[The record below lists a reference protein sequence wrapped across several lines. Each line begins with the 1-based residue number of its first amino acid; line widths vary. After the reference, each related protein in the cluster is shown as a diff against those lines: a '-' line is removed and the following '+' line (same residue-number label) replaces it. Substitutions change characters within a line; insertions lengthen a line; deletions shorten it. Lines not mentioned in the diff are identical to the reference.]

1 MHNDKYIAYTLQDFL
16 DDDAFVKWATGA
28 VPDQTEAG
36 RFWRSFTA
44 TYPGNAGNFTQA
56 LQFIQ
61 TYRSQEVS
69 TAADRKAALL
79 NRITQTLQVQEQ
91 ASRTVQEQTSHTAQ
105 EQALHTAQKAAVN
118 GQKATIKWMR
128 PWMKIAAS
136 LLLVLATGYLTLQL
150 MHRKQIVD
158 TGYGEKRTVTL
169 PDHSVVILNAN
180 SSLHYANSWDT
191 SAPREVWIEGEAFFD
206 VAHINTDTQHI
217 HPHERFIVHSK
228 GITIEVLGTSF
239 NVKSRHGKTNI
250 GLVTGKIKV
259 NSTGK
264 HDRPAIVMLPGDYI
278 EYGGESL
285 LRNQKL
291 ERPEKLKDWTRKE
304 IIFTNAALEEII
316 ETLQDNY
323 GYTVDTKDENI
334 RRMKIEGEINV
345 ANVDELLTV
354 ISTTLNVKVNK
365 SSDKHLVFYL
375 GR

>member
-1 MHNDKYIAYTLQDFL
+1 MHNDKYIAYSLQDFL

-28 VPDQTEAG
+28 VPGQTEAG
-36 RFWRSFTA
+36 RFWSSFTE
-44 TYPGNAGNFTQA
+44 TYPGSAGNFTQA

-61 TYRSQEVS
+61 TYRSQEVT

-79 NRITQTLQVQEQ
+79 NRITQTLEGQQQLPEAPQ
-91 ASRTVQEQTSHTAQ
+91 ATKASRASRDT
-105 EQALHTAQKAAVN
+105 LPAQKARLR
-118 GQKATIKWMR
+118 WLR

-136 LLLVLATGYLTLQL
+136 LLLILATGYLTLQF

-169 PDHSVVILNAN
+169 PDHSIVILNAN

-206 VAHINTDTQHI
+206 VAHINTDPLHI

-228 GITIEVLGTSF
+228 DITIEVLGTSF

-259 NSTGK
+259 NSTGT

-323 GYTVDTKDENI
+323 GYTVETKDEHI

-365 SSDKHLVFYL
+365 SSEKHLVFYL

>member
-1 MHNDKYIAYTLQDFL
+1 MYSDKYITYTLQDFL
-16 DDDAFVKWATGA
+16 DDDVFVKWATGA
-28 VPDQTEAG
+28 ATDAETG
-36 RFWRSFTA
+36 TFWSSFTIV
-44 TYPGNAGNFTQA
+44 YPQQADNFRQA

-61 TYRSQEVS
+61 TYRTQEVV
-69 TAADRKAALL
+69 TAADRKAQLWQQ
-79 NRITQTLQVQEQ
+79 ITQTIQEQ
-91 ASRTVQEQTSHTAQ
+91 P
-105 EQALHTAQKAAVN
+105 AAVT
-118 GQKATIKWMR
+118 KVKWMR
-128 PWMKIAAS
+128 PWMKVAAAMLVIIATGM
-136 LLLVLATGYLTLQL
+136 LLLNTY
-150 MHRKQIVD
+150 RKQVVD
-158 TGYGEKRTVTL
+158 TEYGEKRTITL
-169 PDHSVVILNAN
+169 PDNSVVILNAN
-180 SSLHYANSWDT
+180 SSLHYARQWDT

-206 VAHINTDTQHI
+206 VAHINKDAGHI
-217 HPHERFIVHSK
+217 RPYERFLVHSK
-228 GITIEVLGTSF
+228 GVTIEVLGTSF

-259 NSTGK
+259 DYQGK
-264 HDRPAIVMLPGDYI
+264 TNRPAIVMLPGDYV

-304 IIFTNAALEEII
+304 IIFTDAALEDII

-323 GYTVDTKDENI
+323 GYTVETKSDSI

-365 SSDKHLVFYL
+365 SSEKHLVFYL

>member
-1 MHNDKYIAYTLQDFL
+1 MYNDKYITYTLQDFL
-16 DDDAFVKWATGA
+16 DDDVFVKWATGA
-28 VPDQTEAG
+28 ATADAETET
-36 RFWRSFTA
+36 FWSSFT
-44 TYPGNAGNFTQA
+44 TVYPQQAGPFRQA
-56 LQFIQ
+56 LQFVQ
-61 TYRSQEVS
+61 TYRTQEVT
-69 TAADRKAALL
+69 TAANRKAQLWQQ
-79 NRITQTLQVQEQ
+79 ITQTIQEQ
-91 ASRTVQEQTSHTAQ
+91 P
-105 EQALHTAQKAAVN
+105 AAAAKV
-118 GQKATIKWMR
+118 KWLR
-128 PWMKIAAS
+128 PWMKVAAS
-136 LLLVLATGYLTLQL
+136 VLVIVATGMLLLNAY
-150 MHRKQIVD
+150 RKQVVD
-158 TGYGEKRTVTL
+158 TEYGEKRTITL
-169 PDHSVVILNAN
+169 PDNSVVILNAN
-180 SSLHYANSWDT
+180 SSLHYARQWDT

-206 VAHINTDTQHI
+206 VAHINKDAGHI
-217 HPHERFIVHSK
+217 RPYEKFLVHSK

-259 NSTGK
+259 DYPGK
-264 HDRPAIVMLPGDYI
+264 NNRPAIVMLPGDYV

-323 GYTVDTKDENI
+323 GYTVETKSEDI

-345 ANVDELLTV
+345 ANVDELLAV

-365 SSDKHLVFYL
+365 SSEKHLVFYL